1 MADLFQIIDEI
12 DAGKQAMVIKRL
24 EDRAQMPKFAAIRE
38 SFFDKI
44 GVPLAGRIHELGCGT
59 GAVCLRSH
67 HDRVLSEQLLGPI
80 CQLA

>member
-1 MADLFQIIDEI
+1 
-12 DAGKQAMVIKRL
+12 
-24 EDRAQMPKFAAIRE
+24 
-38 SFFDKI
+38 
-44 GVPLAGRIHELGCGT
+44 VPLAGRIHELGCGT